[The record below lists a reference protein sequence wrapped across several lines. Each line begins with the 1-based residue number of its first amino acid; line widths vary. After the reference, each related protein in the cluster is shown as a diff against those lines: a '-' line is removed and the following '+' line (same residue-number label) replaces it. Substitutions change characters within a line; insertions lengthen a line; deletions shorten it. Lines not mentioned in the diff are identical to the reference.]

1 LAVAGILLR
10 PWCCEIRN
18 IGSRAELERPE
29 GGMKHKRN
37 CAMRLHAHWI
47 VYLHQVARL
56 GSVRSAARALN
67 VAPSAISRA
76 IKDVEET
83 LGEKLLERLPRGL
96 RLTAAGELVAM
107 HAGQVL
113 RGLDHMEGSLDELR
127 GLRRGHVTVAAVQAT
142 AADLFPKILAMFR
155 RTHPRITFTCRFVG
169 SADVA
174 EHVASGEAD
183 IGISFNAVASSLLR
197 ELIAVPLPFGAIM
210 TPDNPLAACTTLRL
224 HDLADADIPLILP
237 DSTISTRWILDD
249 LLRSTSLELAP
260 AITTSYPDFIVAATR
275 HGAGVAFQTPVG
287 IERELRDG
295 TLIFVP
301 LVDRRLRPPLLSV
314 LISNRRPPSFAASL
328 VAEAVRAGV
337 AELLK
342 HEPTPKQPP
351 AHTGGSPA
359 RAEKVA
365 P

>member
-1 LAVAGILLR
+1 MR
-10 PWCCEIRN
+10 
-18 IGSRAELERPE
+18 
-29 GGMKHKRN
+29 HKRN
-37 CAMRLHAHWI
+37 SAMRLHAHWI
-47 VYLHQVARL
+47 LYLHQVARL

-142 AADLFPKILAMFR
+142 AADLFPRILATFR

-169 SADVA
+169 SAEVA

-210 TPDNPLAACTTLRL
+210 APNNPLAACTTLRL

-237 DSTISTRWILDD
+237 DNTISTRWILDD
-249 LLRSTSLELAP
+249 LLRSTSLEFAP

-275 HGAGVAFQTPVG
+275 HGAGIAFQTPVG

-295 TLIFVP
+295 TLVFVP
-301 LVDRRLRPPLLSV
+301 LVDRRLKAPLLSV
-314 LISNRRPPSFAASL
+314 LISSRRPPSFAASL

-342 HEPTPKQPP
+342 HEPMPRQPS
-351 AHTGGSPA
+351 AHTGGTRSQ
-359 RAEKVA
+359 AEKVA

>member
-1 LAVAGILLR
+1 
-10 PWCCEIRN
+10 
-18 IGSRAELERPE
+18 
-29 GGMKHKRN
+29 
-37 CAMRLHAHWI
+37 
-47 VYLHQVARL
+47 
-56 GSVRSAARALN
+56 
-67 VAPSAISRA
+67 
-76 IKDVEET
+76 
-83 LGEKLLERLPRGL
+83 
-96 RLTAAGELVAM
+96 
-107 HAGQVL
+107 
-113 RGLDHMEGSLDELR
+113 MEGSLDELR

-295 TLIFVP
+295 TLVFVP

>member
-1 LAVAGILLR
+1 MNHSA
-10 PWCCEIRN
+10 
-18 IGSRAELERPE
+18 
-29 GGMKHKRN
+29 KRN
-37 CAMRLHAHWI
+37 SAMRLHAHWI
-47 VYLHQVARL
+47 LYLHQVARL
-56 GSVRSAARALN
+56 GSVRRAARALN

-76 IKDVEET
+76 VKEIEET

-113 RGLDHMEGSLDELR
+113 RGLDHMEGSLNELR

-142 AADLFPKILAMFR
+142 AADLFPRILATFR
-155 RTHPRITFTCRFVG
+155 SKHPRITFTCRFVG
-169 SADVA
+169 SAEVA
-174 EHVASGEAD
+174 DHVVSGEAD

-197 ELIAVPLPFGAIM
+197 QLIAVPLPFGAIM
-210 TPDNPLAACTTLRL
+210 APDNPLAACKTLRL

-237 DSTISTRWILDD
+237 DDTISTRWILDD

-275 HGAGVAFQTPVG
+275 HGAGIAFQTPVG

-295 TLIFVP
+295 SLVFVP
-301 LVDRRLRPPLLSV
+301 LIDRRLKPPLLSV
-314 LISNRRPPSFAASL
+314 LISNRRPPSFAASM
-328 VAEAVRAGV
+328 VAEAMRAGV

-342 HEPTPKQPP
+342 YEPSPKSAAADSDVTRLHEREAYQ
-351 AHTGGSPA
+351 
-359 RAEKVA
+359 
-365 P
+365 